1 MTKTKKTS
9 IGTARHLHPEGTP
22 GALCRWHNRAALA
35 TTVAAI
41 ARRRGLDASAEDAE
55 LAACAAEAKAAPL
68 KAPLSGDT
76 LAAIRSALGPALGSG
91 SAPAAVAEA
100 VFGALPDRP
109 IRVTAENGQEFFL
122 VPIPVTPMLLKSMN

>member
-1 MTKTKKTS
+1 MKTTKKTS
-9 IGTARHLHPEGTP
+9 IGTARHLHPAGTP
-22 GALCRWHNRAALA
+22 GDLCRWHNRAALA

-41 ARRRGLDASAEDAE
+41 ARRHGLDASADDGE

-68 KAPLSGDT
+68 KAPLSADT
-76 LAAIRSALGPALGSG
+76 LAAIRSALGPALGPG

-109 IRVTAENGQEFFL
+109 IRVAGQDGQEFFL
-122 VPIPVTPMLLKSMN
+122 VPIPATP